1 MAEATSTLSG
11 PVRARAFQTTDGRLF
26 QTKDEAARHQA
37 ALNFADYCRARG
49 ITPEDLAAGTAFAEH
64 GEAFTAILKPFR
76 KRPGAAVDP
85 T

>member
-1 MAEATSTLSG
+1 MAAADLCA

-37 ALNFADYCRARG
+37 ALNFADYCRAKD
-49 ITPEDLAAGTAFAEH
+49 ITPEDLAAGTAIAEH

-76 KRPGAAVDP
+76 KRPGAAADP